1 MHTSVQIVSQQLM
14 DRAMQNDKLERISFC
29 GNDEVLGLQVKLNNA
44 YGWKVTTL
52 TEIPDRCAT
61 SGSRSTRKRAVAE
74 ESTVVNPS
82 EPRRRIQCKHLHRRP
97 GEARGEARSQI
108 RRQARAILC

>member
-1 MHTSVQIVSQQLM
+1 MHTSVQIVSQQLI

-52 TEIPDRCAT
+52 TEIPDRGAT
-61 SGSRSTRKRAVAE
+61 AGSRGTRKRAVAE
-74 ESTVVNPS
+74 ESTVVQ
-82 EPRRRIQCKHLHRRP
+82 RRAATYTRSSWTVPKV
-97 GEARGEARSQI
+97 RGLPTCVQQSPW
-108 RRQARAILC
+108 L